1 VSPLAD
7 TLQGFQALKRAG
19 KIRDYGVSNFDKED
33 MVEAGGLDGRD
44 EIATDQVLYNLK
56 RRGIEWDLLPWCR
69 EHGIPIMAYAPF
81 EEGKML
87 NRAQLKSVAARLG
100 VTPAQVALSWL
111 IRQEGIVTIP
121 KASDTD
127 HVRENRA
134 ALDLTLNGQD
144 LAELDQTFSPP
155 RNKTSLVVR

>member
-1 VSPLAD
+1 
-7 TLQGFQALKRAG
+7 
-19 KIRDYGVSNFDKED
+19 
-33 MVEAGGLDGRD
+33 
-44 EIATDQVLYNLK
+44 
-56 RRGIEWDLLPWCR
+56 
-69 EHGIPIMAYAPF
+69 
-81 EEGKML
+81 ML
-87 NRAQLKSVAARLG
+87 NRAQLKSVASRLG

-155 RNKTSLVVR
+155 RNKIPLVVR